1 MKIEE
6 IKQRAEKIKFWHS
19 IELPSE
25 DNEVYITKGMSNH
38 SNLEMANNY
47 FGIPKNLKN
56 KHVLDVGAW
65 DGYFSFLAESRGAK
79 VKAIDSLEGWHK
91 KEGTNGFDLAK
102 EVLKSNVDY
111 EIITLEEFAV
121 NANYQFDIVFLF
133 GTLYHVEEPLKHL
146 HALSKLT
153 KEYAI
158 IETAISSQN
167 NNTNIWEFNHG
178 LHGDKTN
185 YWYPSL
191 KGLESALKFVG
202 FDHSEI
208 IKINN
213 TRATFKAFK

>member
-133 GTLYHVEEPLKHL
+133 
-146 HALSKLT
+146 
-153 KEYAI
+153 
-158 IETAISSQN
+158 
-167 NNTNIWEFNHG
+167 
-178 LHGDKTN
+178 
-185 YWYPSL
+185 
-191 KGLESALKFVG
+191 
-202 FDHSEI
+202 
-208 IKINN
+208 
-213 TRATFKAFK
+213 